1 MRQKS
6 EVRRK
11 KSCQQWQ
18 DFCFLFLLLQLIWI
32 NRVIKK
38 QKDTIM
44 KNKITSVLLV
54 LLATFITLGGT
65 TSCKSK
71 KRLAKEAAEAEYKSR
86 VADAVKDLTA
96 ILDDETPWTL
106 EEKEHRVQTIKDW
119 NLQNAEVDDLL
130 FQVEKKLARER
141 AQAEQAAE
149 AARKDAEAKAQAQ
162 QPKNVLETNFS
173 RIAASNNV
181 TQANSI
187 INETLKLFESKNV
200 PVLIIISQAGGF
212 NDYDR
217 PTTIENYLNY
227 LKDQKVSRNRVS
239 DLKFNDNGKITEVEL
254 IKN

>member
-1 MRQKS
+1 
-6 EVRRK
+6 
-11 KSCQQWQ
+11 
-18 DFCFLFLLLQLIWI
+18 
-32 NRVIKK
+32 
-38 QKDTIM
+38 M
-44 KNKITSVLLV
+44 KNKITTVV
-54 LLATFITLGGT
+54 MILLAAFITLGGT

-71 KRLAKEAAEAEYKSR
+71 KKLAKEAAEAEYKAK
-86 VADAVKDLTA
+86 VAEAVRDLTA

-149 AARKDAEAKAQAQ
+149 EARRNALAQAEAE
-162 QPKNVLETNFS
+162 QPKNVLESNFA
-173 RIAASNNV
+173 RIAAANST
-181 TQANSI
+181 TQANSL
-187 INETLKLFESKNV
+187 INETLKMFASSNA

-227 LKDQKVSRNRVS
+227 LKDQKVSRNQVAN
-239 DLKFNDNGKITEVEL
+239 LKFNDNGKITEVEL
-254 IKN
+254 IKK